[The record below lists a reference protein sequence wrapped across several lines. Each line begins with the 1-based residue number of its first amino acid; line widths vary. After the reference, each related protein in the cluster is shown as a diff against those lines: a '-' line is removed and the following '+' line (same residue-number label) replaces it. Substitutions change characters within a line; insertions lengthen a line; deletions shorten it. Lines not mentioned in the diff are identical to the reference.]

1 MESPAFTSAPIVGV
15 GPGLSTS
22 LTRLL
27 REEGPAAAIA
37 ARDIAKLAPLC
48 TETGAPSLAAMQ
60 R

>member
-1 MESPAFTSAPIVGV
+1 MESPTCTSALIVGV

-27 REEGPAAAIA
+27 REEGLAVAIA

-48 TETGAPSLAAMQ
+48 TETGATSLPAMQ

>member
-15 GPGLSTS
+15 GPGLRTS

-27 REEGPAAAIA
+27 REEGIAVVIA